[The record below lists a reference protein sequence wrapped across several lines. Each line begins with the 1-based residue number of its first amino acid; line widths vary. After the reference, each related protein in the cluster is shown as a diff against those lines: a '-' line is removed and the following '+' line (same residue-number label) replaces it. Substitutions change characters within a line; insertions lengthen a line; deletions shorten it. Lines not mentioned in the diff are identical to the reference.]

1 MVKKF
6 ILLMLTVVIGLH
18 FKVSTYASEY
28 PSPTLK
34 TVTSAVVMDADSG
47 TVLYSLN
54 QDARVYPAST
64 TKIMTILLAL
74 ENKKLDDQ
82 ITMSYEATHQ
92 IEFGSSHIALKENEV
107 ISVED
112 ALYATSIASAN
123 DAANGL
129 GEAIAGSQE
138 EFANMMNER
147 AKQLNANNT
156 HFMNAHGLHDENH
169 YTTAYDFALIMKEGI
184 KHPEFLRILAKT
196 YYEIQP
202 TALTNEIRYLHGS
215 NRTLLKETN
224 QYVDGIQAS
233 KTGYTTNSGHTQVS
247 YASRDGKNIIVTVFG
262 GEDKLERFNDT
273 KQLFEYAFENYNL
286 LSTQNISI
294 SSLSLDLPKNYKFN
308 SKEYYTLNLPA
319 QILAY
324 KDTDAF
330 PITSYSSNI
339 KVNENA
345 QVGEV
350 VGNIEF
356 IQNSKIIATGEV
368 ILNAKIVKKSSLLH
382 ILIYILFALLLLLI
396 ILILILFTIRQYFKH
411 KKQYKKRF

>member
-1 MVKKF
+1 M
-6 ILLMLTVVIGLH
+6 
-18 FKVSTYASEY
+18 
-28 PSPTLK
+28 
-34 TVTSAVVMDADSG
+34 
-47 TVLYSLN
+47 
-54 QDARVYPAST
+54 
-64 TKIMTILLAL
+64 
-74 ENKKLDDQ
+74 
-82 ITMSYEATHQ
+82 
-92 IEFGSSHIALKENEV
+92 
-107 ISVED
+107 
-112 ALYATSIASAN
+112 
-123 DAANGL
+123 
-129 GEAIAGSQE
+129 
-138 EFANMMNER
+138 
-147 AKQLNANNT
+147 
-156 HFMNAHGLHDENH
+156 
-169 YTTAYDFALIMKEGI
+169 
-184 KHPEFLRILAKT
+184 
-196 YYEIQP
+196 
-202 TALTNEIRYLHGS
+202 
-215 NRTLLKETN
+215 
-224 QYVDGIQAS
+224 
-233 KTGYTTNSGHTQVS
+233 
-247 YASRDGKNIIVTVFG
+247 TVFG

-308 SKEYYTLNLPA
+308 SKENYTLNLPA

-330 PITSYSSNI
+330 PITTFSSNI
-339 KVNENA
+339 KVNENV